1 MRRGVSARTLT
12 GLTRRARPRGK
23 AGDPFLLLRNMFRL
37 AQQRGCFSEPVPL
50 QGVPSLKL
58 NINRKQKLCF
68 YNLAVHLPEGRRPQT
83 GSQSQPQESEMS
95 ESWQRKTERETKPC
109 ELVLWKN
116 LAYLCLYSS
125 PLRESPTS
133 CAATSSSS
141 VHLRQERRNK
151 QINHL
156 KQMVFISAVSYL
168 IISNKLMSGMQT

>member
-23 AGDPFLLLRNMFRL
+23 AGDPFLLLRNMLRL

-58 NINRKQKLCF
+58 NINSKQKLCF

-95 ESWQRKTERETKPC
+95 ESWQRKTERDRTLWTGALK
-109 ELVLWKN
+109 ELGV
-116 LAYLCLYSS
+116 
-125 PLRESPTS
+125 PLSLLFSFARESNFLRSDFFLFCPS
-133 CAATSSSS
+133 APGKKKQANKSSETNGF
-141 VHLRQERRNK
+141 HIRCIL
-151 QINHL
+151 
-156 KQMVFISAVSYL
+156 SYY
-168 IISNKLMSGMQT
+168 I